1 MSSHPAASASSSA
14 PMPFANPFT
23 PTLSVCASCS
33 STVNLWIC
41 LICGNV
47 GCGRYGRAHAHA
59 HYQATTHLY
68 ALELETQRVWDYA
81 GDGYVHRLI
90 QNKADGKLVELP
102 SAASSTGVTPRDS
115 GLGPSQA
122 DALSAE
128 KIEAIGI
135 EYSYLLTSQLDSQRS
150 YYEEQTV
157 ELKGQVDEL
166 RTSVER
172 LSQEFERERKEYK
185 GEASRRQKEEEAK
198 VAEVLRDKTKMEHRA
213 EKAAGLARKFEKELR
228 EEKAVSE
235 GLMKNI
241 GKMRERIE
249 QADKEKE
256 GFITKIQDLEDQ
268 LRDLMFFLET
278 KTKIESSDG
287 LVAELAGG
295 SVEVPPV
302 PPQAKPKR
310 RKG

>member
-1 MSSHPAASASSSA
+1 LLSSHPSASANI
-14 PMPFANPFT
+14 PFANPFT
-23 PTLSVCASCS
+23 PTLSTCASCS
-33 STVNLWIC
+33 STTNLWIC
-41 LICGNV
+41 LICGNI

-90 QNKADGKLVELP
+90 QNKADGKVVELP
-102 SAASSTGVTPRDS
+102 SAASSTSVVPRDS

-150 YYEEQTV
+150 FYEGQTT
-157 ELKGQVDEL
+157 ELRSQIDEL
-166 RTSVER
+166 RGMVER
-172 LSQEFERERKEYK
+172 LNREFEKEREN
-185 GEASRRQKEEEAK
+185 AK
-198 VAEVLRDKTKMEHRA
+198 KDVLRQHEEDQAKLTQVFRDKAKAEHRA
-213 EKAAGLARKFEKELR
+213 EKSMQLARKFEKDLR
-228 EEKAVSE
+228 EERAVSE

-241 GKMRERIE
+241 GKL
-249 QADKEKE
+249 KEKVE
-256 GFITKIQDLEDQ
+256 QTDEEKGTFVTKIQDLEDQ
-268 LRDLMFFLET
+268 LRDVMFFLEA
-278 KTKIESSDG
+278 KTKIEKGDG
-287 LVAELAGG
+287 LEAELAGG
-295 SVEVPPV
+295 SIEVPIS
-302 PPQAKPKR
+302 PPKSKTKR